1 MRAPI
6 SRAAPTSRETPMATR
21 SSITDPHGL
30 LEGSGKGRR
39 HLKLRNA
46 GDVGAKHLADYLAL
60 GLQAARNAS

>member
-1 MRAPI
+1 
-6 SRAAPTSRETPMATR
+6 MATR